1 MSHLSEAP
9 LDVAAI
15 RARVDDEAFGAVIVF
30 EGVARTS
37 SGADAHAGRR
47 VTGLQY
53 EAWPSVAERE
63 LAAVEAEAE
72 ARWPGI
78 RVVIVHRTGEV
89 PIGAPAVVVAVGA
102 PHRAEAYEAS
112 RFAIDALKAR
122 VPLWKQE
129 RYDDGSAWI
138 GNRP

>member
-1 MSHLSEAP
+1 
-9 LDVAAI
+9 V
-15 RARVDDEAFGAVIVF
+15 V
-30 EGVARTS
+30 
-37 SGADAHAGRR
+37 
-47 VTGLQY
+47 GLHY

-63 LAAVEAEAE
+63 LAAVEVEAM
-72 ARWPGI
+72 ARWPGA